1 MKNLLIKAISF
12 FTCFALS
19 VSALICSASA
29 YYEGKYEYIVNA
41 FDLTKE
47 QIAEAEVFI
56 AANDRAGLYDYLRY
70 EVDNVQPLA
79 DGGVQAKNR
88 RLEFLATGFTDEY
101 ILDDDEAY
109 DMIVKYFVY
118 MIENY
123 EEFPREWQKAPGDQP
138 HYGDVNN
145 DYRVTIVDVI
155 MMNKITSGIISVENP
170 QQAVLT
176 DVDGNCRINYND
188 LTVLL
193 QYVVN
198 EIDSVPAE
206 EYYW

>member
-1 MKNLLIKAISF
+1 MKNAMIKVISF
-12 FTCFALS
+12 LTCFILS
-19 VSALICSASA
+19 VSILICPASA

-47 QIAEAEVFI
+47 QIAEAEIFI

-118 MIENY
+118 MMENY
-123 EEFPREWQKAPGDQP
+123 EDIPWEWVKNPGDQP

-145 DYRVTIVDVI
+145 DYRVTISDVI
-155 MMNKITSGIISVENP
+155 MMNKMASGIISVENP
-170 QQAVLT
+170 QQAILT

-198 EIDSVPAE
+198 EIDTLPAE